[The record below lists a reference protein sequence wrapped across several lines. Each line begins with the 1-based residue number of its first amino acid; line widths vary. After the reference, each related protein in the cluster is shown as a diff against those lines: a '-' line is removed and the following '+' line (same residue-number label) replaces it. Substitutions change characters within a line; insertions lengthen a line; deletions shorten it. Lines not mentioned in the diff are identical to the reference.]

1 MSRRVVTAGG
11 VEHFDAFGLV
21 ETGQGSRR
29 GIVAF
34 DDGWSLYA
42 FECRVRPRLLY
53 EWAAPISEVQLRGA
67 DGLDAFLLADGR
79 VVPIP
84 GFDPDEWK
92 DDQSAVFRVRYRN
105 GANMARIS
113 SEKICGSSQAAKWPP
128 RAALLK

>member
-1 MSRRVVTAGG
+1 MHCVLTAGG

-29 GIVAF
+29 GIVASTMVGVCTHSSVGC
-34 DDGWSLYA
+34 DGGSSMSGRHRSARFNY
-42 FECRVRPRLLY
+42 
-53 EWAAPISEVQLRGA
+53 GA
-67 DGLDAFLLADGR
+67 QMDWMRSCWPR

-113 SEKICGSSQAAKWPP
+113 SEKICGSSQAAK
-128 RAALLK
+128 